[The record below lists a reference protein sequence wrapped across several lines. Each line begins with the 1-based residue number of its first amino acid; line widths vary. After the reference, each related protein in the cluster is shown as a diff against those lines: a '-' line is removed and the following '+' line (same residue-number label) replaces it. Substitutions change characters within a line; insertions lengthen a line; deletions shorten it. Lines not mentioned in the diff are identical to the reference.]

1 MIKKTKKKKNTI
13 SNTKEPLSRKAW
25 EIQPSLQVY
34 PLIFIIKFVT
44 KTTSSYKVGL
54 CAKIVNG

>member
-44 KTTSSYKVGL
+44 KTTS
-54 CAKIVNG
+54 